1 MQIQKKG
8 QQHKQGYQADL
19 NKYFG
24 KRLKIKLNG
33 KRTIIG
39 TVIGYP
45 QINNISFDIF
55 MNLVLDHCKE
65 LIPGQGAENKDN
77 LYPGFSNVTDQLVDI
92 GQAVVRGN
100 AIIMWECLDR
110 VRD

>member
-1 MQIQKKG
+1 MQSQKRG

-24 KRLKIKLNG
+24 KRLKIKLNA

-39 TVIGYP
+39 TVIG
-45 QINNISFDIF
+45 FDIF

-92 GQAVVRGN
+92 GQAIVRGN
-100 AIIMWECLDR
+100 SIIMWECLDK
-110 VRD
+110 VKD

>member
-1 MQIQKKG
+1 MENEPSLAQSSGISN
-8 QQHKQGYQADL
+8 YL
-19 NKYFG
+19 NI
-24 KRLKIKLNG
+24 R
-33 KRTIIG
+33 
-39 TVIGYP
+39 
-45 QINNISFDIF
+45 FDIF